1 MLNVNHD
8 ENTLKIKRMLKMKLT
23 QILLASTLA
32 VVAATSFAA
41 SDAQSPT
48 LKETQKVVV
57 STQEQPI
64 AEDATTHSSA
74 TQPASEANAEDA
86 TPTQP
91 AQ

>member
-1 MLNVNHD
+1 MNPD

-64 AEDATTHSSA
+64 AEDARTLSSVA
-74 TQPASEANAEDA
+74 QPASEANAEGA